1 MELVMDIVVYL
12 GIEDQSIRI
21 YRLRSGYNEVYWKVV
36 KLLII
41 RLIWDYLVVYN
52 DLDLVVDIEVN
63 MEGKLVMDCKIYWV
77 VDLIIYYKIVWKVEL
92 VMF

>member
-77 VDLIIYYKIVWKVEL
+77 VDLIIYYKFVWKVEL

>member
-1 MELVMDIVVYL
+1 MA
-12 GIEDQSIRI
+12 
-21 YRLRSGYNEVYWKVV
+21 

-63 MEGKLVMDCKIYWV
+63 TEGKLVMDCKIYWV
-77 VDLIIYYKIVWKVEL
+77 VDLIIYYKSVWKVGIGDGL
-92 VMF
+92 